1 MPMGRVSPD
10 ASGAAEL
17 RTGAVSFFISLFP
30 NSKGVFSA
38 SARAAPTMDWEA
50 SGASFALI
58 GDWNDTGFETGCCAL
73 TDELRAS
80 NAVQSLTELS
90 LAATGELSL
99 ALNPLLRDSR
109 SLALFLM
116 VLL

>member
-1 MPMGRVSPD
+1 
-10 ASGAAEL
+10 
-17 RTGAVSFFISLFP
+17 
-30 NSKGVFSA
+30 
-38 SARAAPTMDWEA
+38 MDWEA
-50 SGASFALI
+50 SGASFVLP

-73 TDELRAS
+73 IAELRAS
-80 NAVQSLTELS
+80 SAVQSLTELS

-99 ALNPLLRDSR
+99 ALKPLLRDRR